1 MAVSFTKMDEI
12 PVDLTSLKRKTDK
25 KSSREMCLRE
35 DPFFVQLSR
44 LKKIPVFKIIYT
56 HSPANVPQGLC
67 GGLLCSFT
75 AGTEDLIHLR

>member
-35 DPFFVQLSR
+35 DPFFCAAFKAEEDSR
-44 LKKIPVFKIIYT
+44 FQNSLY
-56 HSPANVPQGLC
+56 A
-67 GGLLCSFT
+67 
-75 AGTEDLIHLR
+75 